1 MTATIC
7 SGYVESTVATV
18 DEGCT
23 TNHNTPARGS
33 CYDPAELKIQRHYI
47 MNLKWA
53 ATLVIVVGALTAWRG
68 AASKPG
74 RSGTTNLDIAAHVPL
89 DARGAALAKEI
100 ARLHNRLE
108 PGAPPRLGRNLFRF
122 AAARHPAPIALA
134 ATRVVS
140 EPTVAP
146 PQPALTLIGV
156 AEDIATG
163 GLIRTAIISGPGQVY
178 VVKEGER
185 VTTRYVVARI
195 SSDVVE
201 LQDLSKD
208 VDAGAG
214 NASVRRLALK

>member
-23 TNHNTPARGS
+23 TNHNTPARRS
-33 CYDPAELKIQRHYI
+33 CYDPAELKIRRHNI

-53 ATLVIVVGALTAWRG
+53 ATLVIVVGALVAWRA

-74 RSGTTNLDIAAHVPL
+74 RIGHTNLDITARAPL

-108 PGAPPRLGRNLFRF
+108 PGEPPRLGRNLFRF
-122 AAARHPAPIALA
+122 TARHPIPIALA
-134 ATRVVS
+134 ANRAVS
-140 EPTVAP
+140 EPVAAP
-146 PQPALTLIGV
+146 PQPALKLIGV
-156 AEDIATG
+156 AEDTATG

-178 VVKEGER
+178 VVKEGDR
-185 VTTRYVVARI
+185 VTSRYVVARI

-208 VDAGAG
+208 LDAAADD
-214 NASVRRLALK
+214 ASLRRLALK